1 MTDDPNSICYI
12 KCVDNIV
19 IGFANTA
26 LRFDYV
32 EGCQLS
38 PFTYLQGIFVEKSY
52 RKNYYGKE
60 LV

>member
-12 KCVDNIV
+12 KCVDNI
-19 IGFANTA
+19 A

>member
-1 MTDDPNSICYI
+1 M
-12 KCVDNIV
+12 DNIV

-52 RKNYYGKE
+52 RKNHYGKE